1 MIIGFAPTTNTPPKK
16 DATGAFIPEGRNF
29 MKFHVQ
35 PPGNLVMVD
44 NTKSAATMKKQVF
57 DALRSGSVSDLHG
70 VAFFCHGLRD
80 RIQFG
85 IRKTDLPELAQLI
98 AAKVSPSHRALP
110 VTLYCCDTGRD
121 DDADRNDDL
130 AEFGGD
136 NGFADNLRDALC
148 KAGLVNCIVDSHT
161 TAAHTTMNPD
171 VRRFEGMGSPLGGVG
186 GYYLVPRGS
195 KLRRKWIDALKTD
208 LRFEFPYLTTPQILS
223 RLGA

>member
-1 MIIGFAPTTNTPPKK
+1 MIIGFSPTTNTPPKK

-29 MKFHVQ
+29 MRFHQ
-35 PPGNLVMVD
+35 QSPGNLVMVD
-44 NTKSAATMKKQVF
+44 NTKSAATMKAHVF
-57 DALRSGSVSDLHG
+57 NSLRAVEDLHG

-85 IRKTDLPELAQLI
+85 IRKADLPELARLI
-98 AAKVSPSHRALP
+98 AAKTSPVGRALP

-148 KAGLVNCIVDSHT
+148 KAGVVNCIVDSHT

-171 VRRFEGMGSPLGGVG
+171 VRRFEGMGSAVGGVG

-208 LRFEFPYLTTPQILS
+208 FRFEFPYLTTAQILAKV
-223 RLGA
+223 GA

>member
-1 MIIGFAPTTNTPPKK
+1 MIIGFSPTTNTPPKK

-29 MKFHVQ
+29 MKFHKQ

-44 NTKSAATMKKQVF
+44 NTKPHAAMKKAVF
-57 DALRSGSVSDLHG
+57 DTLRSGSVTQIDG

-85 IRKTDLPELAQLI
+85 IRKADLPELARLI
-98 AAKVSPSHRALP
+98 AAKTDKSTLP

-121 DDADRNDDL
+121 DDADRGDDL

-136 NGFADNLRDALC
+136 NGFADHLRDELC
-148 KAGLVNCIVDSHT
+148 KAGIVNCVVDSHT
-161 TAAHTTMNPD
+161 TAAHTTTNPD
-171 VRRFEGMGSPLGGVG
+171 VRRFEGMGSPVGGVG

-195 KLRRKWIDALKTD
+195 KLRRAWINALKTD
-208 LRFEFPYLTTPQILS
+208 LRFEFPYLTTAQILA